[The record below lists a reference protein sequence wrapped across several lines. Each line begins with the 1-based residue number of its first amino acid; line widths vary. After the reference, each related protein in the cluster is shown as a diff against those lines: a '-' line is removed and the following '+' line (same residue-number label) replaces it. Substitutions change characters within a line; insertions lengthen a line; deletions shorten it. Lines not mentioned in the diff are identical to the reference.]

1 MSPKLTLTIGSAVTY
16 LFSAAFVA
24 APEFFTM
31 NAFPAAE
38 GFALDVGITM
48 RYLLAATNFG
58 VSVLLFQVRNLERES
73 DQKNV
78 LLASSIGFTVV
89 CATILYVTLV
99 RGGEGSIPPIVATG
113 LVAVLSWFS
122 WAKIK
127 S

>member
-1 MSPKLTLTIGSAVTY
+1 
-16 LFSAAFVA
+16 
-24 APEFFTM
+24 
-31 NAFPAAE
+31 
-38 GFALDVGITM
+38 M

-99 RGGEGSIPPIVATG
+99 RGVEGSIPPIVATG

>member
-1 MSPKLTLTIGSAVTY
+1 
-16 LFSAAFVA
+16 
-24 APEFFTM
+24 M

-48 RYLLAATNFG
+48 PYLLATTIFG

-89 CATILYVTLV
+89 CAAILYVTLV
-99 RGGEGSIPPIVATG
+99 RGVEATIPSIIGTG
-113 LVAVLSWFS
+113 LVAVLMWFS
-122 WAKIK
+122 WAKT
-127 S
+127 